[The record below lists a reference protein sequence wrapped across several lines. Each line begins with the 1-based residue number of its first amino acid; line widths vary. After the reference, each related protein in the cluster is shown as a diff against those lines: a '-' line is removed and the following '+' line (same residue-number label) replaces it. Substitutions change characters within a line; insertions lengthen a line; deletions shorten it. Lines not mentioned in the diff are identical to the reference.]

1 MCQRFPEELDD
12 ILGADDEEE
21 QDTGAHFTCFTGA
34 KVQILTLGADDAGE
48 QGTGA
53 HFTCFTGAKVQILTH
68 LPQETAIPA
77 VAAVSQ
83 PRSQSKNLYFQVLK
97 NLPVGTKVPQI

>member
-34 KVQILTLGADDAGE
+34 KVQILTHLTLYLLYWCKSTDTDDTLLALL
-48 QGTGA
+48 
-53 HFTCFTGAKVQILTH
+53 VQKY
-68 LPQETAIPA
+68 
-77 VAAVSQ
+77 
-83 PRSQSKNLYFQVLK
+83 RY
-97 NLPVGTKVPQI
+97 

>member
-34 KVQILTLGADDAGE
+34 KVQILT
-48 QGTGA
+48 
-53 HFTCFTGAKVQILTH
+53 H
-68 LPQETAIPA
+68 LPQETAVPP

-83 PRSQSKNLYFQVLK
+83 PRSQSRFELQYQ
-97 NLPVGTKVPQI
+97 